1 VDSGLFWWLAICGA
15 VGGLV
20 AYFSTRQTGRNQN
33 QELDEQK
40 KKREEDEAARSAT
53 AVWLELKQ
61 SFPFLPT
68 PFNENLTAENIYKAI
83 TDTLFSF
90 PLLGFIAD
98 TILLA
103 PALPSEERRR
113 HLYIVGKT
121 GMGKSTFM
129 EKLIQEDLENHRGVG
144 VIAPEGEFF
153 RDRLLPQVP
162 REREE
167 ETIYFAPGDP
177 RNPLTFNPL
186 MLEPG
191 EDPIRAADDLFTI
204 LKRSFGDEELSSR
217 MQPILHNALGLLVG
231 QPGMTL
237 WEVKRLLQDK
247 AFRDEMVQKNS
258 DEYIQEYWLETYPRY
273 SKGADVPII
282 NRLDQFLRPP
292 LIRKILCHPKSSFS
306 IRKALTEGQILFID
320 LFGLSEENR
329 LLFGQM
335 ILSKFQLELM
345 RRELAG
351 GTHKPFYLYA
361 DEFQSFAGVAQV
373 TWRELLSRGRKY
385 GLALTLAHQFP
396 AQLPTGLQAE
406 IFGNVNSLV
415 AFCLGAKDA
424 GVIRHEFLEKKQK
437 EDEERV
443 EPIRAEELI
452 ELDTGEAYIKLA
464 GGRAIKIRAGVPM
477 AVNVGRANEVI
488 AVSWE
493 KYKAEPFERTKPALR
508 PSQTVDLRRR
518 KSEPP
523 SPLREEELEVEAEE
537 PVAPHAPEIKVK
549 PVKKEIKPLP
559 PIPQGRGGQQHQ
571 YLQEI
576 IKRMGND
583 RNYKA
588 TIEKQI
594 LGGLGKVDVALERNG
609 TSIACEISVTST
621 PEQELA
627 NIQKCLSAEF
637 EHVILI
643 SADRETL
650 TRVGELAKDSLAEKD
665 QKKVAFLSPGD
676 FFVFLEELDA
686 KVGTK
691 EETVR
696 GYKVKVKYRRVDEA
710 DKKARKQA
718 IMQTILEGLKRAKK
732 HDK

>member
-1 VDSGLFWWLAICGA
+1 M
-15 VGGLV
+15 
-20 AYFSTRQTGRNQN
+20 STG
-33 QELDEQK
+33 
-40 KKREEDEAARSAT
+40 
-53 AVWLELKQ
+53 
-61 SFPFLPT
+61 P
-68 PFNENLTAENIYKAI
+68 
-83 TDTLFSF
+83 
-90 PLLGFIAD
+90 
-98 TILLA
+98 
-103 PALPSEERRR
+103 
-113 HLYIVGKT
+113 
-121 GMGKSTFM
+121 

-144 VIAPEGEFF
+144 VISPEGEFF
-153 RDRLLPQVP
+153 RERLLPMVP
-162 REREE
+162 EGREE

-191 EDPIRAADDLFTI
+191 EDPIRAAEDLFTI
-204 LKRSFGDEELSSR
+204 LKRTFGDDELSSR

-258 DEYIQEYWLETYPRY
+258 DEYLQEYWRETYPRY
-273 SKGADVPII
+273 SKGADIPII

-292 LIRKILCHPKSSFS
+292 AIRKILCHPKSSFS

-329 LLFGQM
+329 LLLGQM

-351 GTHKPFYLYA
+351 GSHEPFYLYA
-361 DEFQSFAGVAQV
+361 DEFQSFAGVAQG

-385 GLALTLAHQFP
+385 GLSQTLAHQFP
-396 AQLPTGLQAE
+396 AQLPNALQAE

-437 EDEERV
+437 EDAERV

-452 ELDTGEAYIKLA
+452 ELAVGEAYIKLA
-464 GGRAIKIRAGVPM
+464 GGRAIKIRAGVPLP
-477 AVNVGRANEVI
+477 VNVGRAKEVI
-488 AVSWE
+488 AASWE
-493 KYKAEPFERTKPALR
+493 KYKAEPFERTKPATR
-508 PSQTVDLRRR
+508 PSETVNLPKR

-523 SPLREEELEVEAEE
+523 SSLREEEVEAEE
-537 PVAPHAPEIKVK
+537 SVEASDTQEIEVK
-549 PVKKEIKPLP
+549 PVKKKIKPLP
-559 PIPQGRGGQQHQ
+559 TIPQGRGGQQHQ
-571 YLQEI
+571 YLQEV

-583 RNYKA
+583 REYKA

-594 LGGLGKVDVALERNG
+594 LGGLGQVDVVLERKE

-637 EHVILI
+637 EHVVLI
-643 SADRETL
+643 STDRKTL
-650 TRVGELAKDSLAEKD
+650 TRVAELAADSLTNKD
-665 QKKVAFLSPGD
+665 RKKVAFLSPGD
-676 FFVFLEELDA
+676 FFVFLEELDVNA
-686 KVGTK
+686 AAK

-710 DKKARKQA
+710 DRKARKEA

-732 HDK
+732 QELTK